1 MHCHNIKMRLGER
14 SYQSSAG
21 AWTRSWPCNFEN
33 ASHAHGIWP
42 SASTL
47 SWCQIKEIEVQ
58 KNSTSKKKKINC
70 WRHLAQSQNLN
81 YKLRPYQFSEV
92 GRILG
97 WPSDSRQPH
106 MPSGLKCEQ
115 HEQCCQECNH
125 VAHIQICKRALKA
138 MPWGKKNLAEL
149 ESEDYRCFLTN
160 EFQRCII
167 CFSSL
172 VTSTKSSSI
181 CNISACNN
189 INNKAPHIRVTTC
202 HKLIRA
208 TIQGLYVRLG
218 LFPCSTWGL
227 PLWCY
232 LKPFPNETVKEYFK
246 KQWERG
252 NFASTQSNI
261 LIFFIKIVQSNFI
274 HVILSLIL
282 FKWVKIVPGTPHA
295 SGTAWRQVL
304 SSSQWNS
311 TWFYS

>member
-1 MHCHNIKMRLGER
+1 MHKGTKSDAMR
-14 SYQSSAG
+14 
-21 AWTRSWPCNFEN
+21 
-33 ASHAHGIWP
+33 
-42 SASTL
+42 
-47 SWCQIKEIEVQ
+47 
-58 KNSTSKKKKINC
+58 KKK
-70 WRHLAQSQNLN
+70 
-81 YKLRPYQFSEV
+81 
-92 GRILG
+92 
-97 WPSDSRQPH
+97 
-106 MPSGLKCEQ
+106 PSGTRE
-115 HEQCCQECNH
+115 
-125 VAHIQICKRALKA
+125 
-138 MPWGKKNLAEL
+138 
-149 ESEDYRCFLTN
+149 EDYRCFLTN

-202 HKLIRA
+202 HILIGA
-208 TIQGLYVRLG
+208 TIQGLYG
-218 LFPCSTWGL
+218 CQTG
-227 PLWCY
+227 
-232 LKPFPNETVKEYFK
+232 PFPMLYLGATTMMLFKAFSKWDCQGIFK
-246 KQWERG
+246 KQWARG

>member
-58 KNSTSKKKKINC
+58 KNSTSKKKKFNC
-70 WRHLAQSQNLN
+70 WRHFAQSQNLN

-125 VAHIQICKRALKA
+125 VAHIQICTRALKA

-208 TIQGLYVRLG
+208 TIQGLYG
-218 LFPCSTWGL
+218 CQIG
-227 PLWCY
+227 
-232 LKPFPNETVKEYFK
+232 PFPMLYLGATTMMLFK
-246 KQWERG
+246 AFSKWDCQGIFQEAMG
-252 NFASTQSNI
+252 KGKLCKHPIKYSNI
-261 LIFFIKIVQSNFI
+261 LHKNRSI
-274 HVILSLIL
+274 
-282 FKWVKIVPGTPHA
+282 
-295 SGTAWRQVL
+295 
-304 SSSQWNS
+304 
-311 TWFYS
+311 